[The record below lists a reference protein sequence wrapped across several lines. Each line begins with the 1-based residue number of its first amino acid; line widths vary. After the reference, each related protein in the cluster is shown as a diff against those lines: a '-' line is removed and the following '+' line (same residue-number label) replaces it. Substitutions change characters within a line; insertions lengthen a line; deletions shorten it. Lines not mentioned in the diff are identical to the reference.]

1 LASPLPGL
9 PLYPALHA
17 FVGAITVIGL
27 GRFGYLALSLQRG
40 ALHTPE
46 PIGFA
51 AFVILAE
58 LLPVKVPRRA
68 DELTVSTT
76 FAFALLITSGLP
88 EAVVAQTA
96 ALVIADVLRPRRSRA
111 VTSTSRRARSRWRPP
126 ARSGASSPAGSSWA
140 TSGTSA
146 RPPSAPTAA
155 PRWPSSSSTTSSPAR
170 PGRSLSASASCPT
183 SWATCSSRRP
193 APRSAGALLDAW
205 SAHLNAKPLDR
216 WFAHTTSR
224 DLLAVEADVT
234 EALTGLAFAWTGWL
248 AAAELAPFMTELP
261 CSTSASAR
269 AILAETSSPACARQ
283 A

>member
-126 ARSGASSPAGSSWA
+126 HRRREAHGRRVALQRDRHRRLRRRRAGLLPRQQHPRRHGLGAR
-140 TSGTSA
+140 
-146 RPPSAPTAA
+146 
-155 PRWPSSSSTTSSPAR
+155 
-170 PGRSLSASASCPT
+170 
-183 SWATCSSRRP
+183 
-193 APRSAGALLDAW
+193 
-205 SAHLNAKPLDR
+205 
-216 WFAHTTSR
+216 
-224 DLLAVEADVT
+224 
-234 EALTGLAFAWTGWL
+234 
-248 AAAELAPFMTELP
+248 
-261 CSTSASAR
+261 
-269 AILAETSSPACARQ
+269 
-283 A
+283 